1 MINKFFL
8 LIKNKDNRRLF
19 TNFISLFSIKG
30 VDFLIPLLIFPYL
43 VRTLGI
49 DVFGLLAFSTAFC
62 VYFGAIIH
70 YGYSISAVRDISRVK
85 SDEKALGK
93 LYSSLISLSF
103 VLVFVCVIL
112 IMLLLIF
119 IPSLKEYW
127 LLHICSFFHVAMFS
141 LFPAWFFQGIEKMK
155 FIAYIN
161 LSTKILYILSLFL
174 LVTGPEDFILVPF
187 LHGFFMTISVL
198 ASFIIIHFY
207 LKIKYERPSIKE
219 LKGVLKSGKHSFII
233 QLAPTLYNSTT
244 TFILGYT
251 SSNTIVGIYASA
263 IKLIYALNS
272 ASIIISTTFL
282 PYLSVNLS
290 KHKMFSYIMW
300 FIGVTV
306 TLLAFIFSDTIILF
320 FYGNENLIVSTWFR
334 ALVPMVLFIFIRNTY
349 GPNFL
354 MLIDKE
360 RTYKNI
366 VLYTCLVFF
375 VLSIL
380 IVPKFNLQGGVF
392 IMVGTTA
399 IMCFSTLYYYFK
411 HRKINKI

>member
-161 LSTKILYILSLFL
+161 LSTKILYILSLFV

-392 IMVGTTA
+392 IMVGGTA